1 MAPDDT
7 PVVPGDGTEHNNLIA
22 EAVGKSDSNS
32 EFAAKRMPGF
42 LDALWEVD
50 AGGISAHATLSSSG
64 DHARANPQE
73 TGKRTPIPEVATSGI
88 SNRRRCDRRYF
99 YSF

>member
-1 MAPDDT
+1 MEARSIRLADHRNKETAFRKEAAPDDT

-42 LDALWEVD
+42 LDALREVG
-50 AGGISAHATLSSSG
+50 AVGFRLMRS
-64 DHARANPQE
+64 
-73 TGKRTPIPEVATSGI
+73 
-88 SNRRRCDRRYF
+88 
-99 YSF
+99 